1 MREHNFINFG
11 SVIKIMKELNDDES
25 VCISTAIYALKN
37 LYHSQRWRVGQV
49 DHDALQGYS
58 IFLFIFLTYSF
69 IY

>member
-1 MREHNFINFG
+1 
-11 SVIKIMKELNDDES
+11 MKELNDDES

-58 IFLFIFLTYSF
+58 IFLFNFLTYSF
-69 IY
+69 IYLSLIL